1 MNDMK
6 NHSKR
11 QNTSSEGIS
20 SSAQALPVRDVDL
33 PEKYYRPIGV
43 LFVPGLPKDLQEY
56 IDLRKIVWDPLQ
68 LRYDL
73 KGGVL
78 PSGLILREAERVMVV
93 LEKRIHAL
101 DAAMR
106 IVKP

>member
-1 MNDMK
+1 MGQKANPNGK
-6 NHSKR
+6 APAE
-11 QNTSSEGIS
+11 QG
-20 SSAQALPVRDVDL
+20 LPVGKVIP

-43 LFVPGLPKDLQEY
+43 LFVSGAPRNLQEY
-56 IDLRKIVWDPLQ
+56 MDLRKIVWDPLQ

-73 KGGVL
+73 KYGVL

-101 DAAMR
+101 DSAMR
-106 IVKP
+106 VVK